1 MLHLRAF
8 ELTETSRDYLLSV
21 LMDPEEIVTL
31 VAKRFEIHLKDLEH
45 FNLSEV
51 NSVRVRSTIDLLTK
65 DVQLMYELNR
75 SMVDL
80 LKDYEVKVFSDN
92 YLESVQNRLD
102 SALNVFKGV

>member
-65 DVQLMYELNR
+65 DVQLMY
-75 SMVDL
+75 
-80 LKDYEVKVFSDN
+80 
-92 YLESVQNRLD
+92 
-102 SALNVFKGV
+102 